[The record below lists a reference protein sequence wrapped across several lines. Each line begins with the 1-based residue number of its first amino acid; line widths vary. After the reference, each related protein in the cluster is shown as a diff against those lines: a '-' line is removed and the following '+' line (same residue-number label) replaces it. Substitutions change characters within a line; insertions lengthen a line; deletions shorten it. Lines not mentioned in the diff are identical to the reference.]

1 MDGSNGATFTPSVD
15 SDGNLSWS
23 NDKGLSNPQTV
34 NIKGPQG
41 DTPDLT
47 AYQTKTDNAL
57 QTEDKTVVGAINEL
71 LSSGN
76 VSGEVI
82 AQALAELYAKVMGL
96 GSVADNMGHLRAR
109 RLTLDNFPEL
119 CGTPMYSSGEGA
131 PSVPPEVPFQ
141 EYYDTTNKKF
151 YKAQGELPDTPTTA
165 NWIAIN

>member
-1 MDGSNGATFTPSVD
+1 MD

-57 QTEDKTVVGAINEL
+57 QTSDKTVVGAINEL
-71 LSSGN
+71 RSSGN

-96 GSVADNMGHLRAR
+96 
-109 RLTLDNFPEL
+109 
-119 CGTPMYSSGEGA
+119 
-131 PSVPPEVPFQ
+131 
-141 EYYDTTNKKF
+141 
-151 YKAQGELPDTPTTA
+151 
-165 NWIAIN
+165 